1 MIAKGSGPALRLTRL
16 EVNSGANGVSILR
29 GNEEVEN
36 IAARRSLMRVIRR
49 QFQYH
54 PL

>member
-16 EVNSGANGVSILR
+16 EVNSGANGASILHAH
-29 GNEEVEN
+29 EEAEN
-36 IAARRSLMRVIRR
+36 IAARCSLMRVIRR

-54 PL
+54 PS